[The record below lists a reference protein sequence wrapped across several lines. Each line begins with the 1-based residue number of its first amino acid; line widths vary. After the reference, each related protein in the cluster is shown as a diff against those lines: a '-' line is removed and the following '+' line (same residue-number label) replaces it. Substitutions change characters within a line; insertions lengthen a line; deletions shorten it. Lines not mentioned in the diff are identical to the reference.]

1 MPDTPLT
8 PTPSPVAAPQSERH
22 RVETLAERVLRILFR
37 YVLPTVI
44 SVALIVWL
52 FHKVDIHKMM
62 ALIRNGC
69 DFRYIALMMVITTLS
84 HIIRG
89 VRWGI
94 QLRAVGI
101 PRMPVV
107 AESVSIFGAY
117 ALNLV
122 FPRLGEV
129 WRCVYVAHREDC
141 SLMKVV
147 GTDVGDRASDAVVV
161 MLLTIL
167 ALIVAHPAIENFMTH
182 YAVGRYITDIIA
194 NPWVWVITVAVI
206 VGLWAIV
213 HYGQDDSSRVADIA
227 KGLRN
232 IWAGFKVLFT
242 MDEIGLYIVYTIGI
256 WTCYYLE
263 TYVCFFAFPFTREL
277 ITAPGM
283 AWGLVPGLVAFVF
296 GSFSMAIPSNGG
308 LGPWNLAVTFAL
320 SLYGITETEGAA
332 FSMVMWS
339 CQAAMLVALGLFSA
353 GYIMVSRDRDRRR
366 EDEDGADSPST
377 PSTPAAPAAGAPGA
391 EPTAAG
397 GR

>member
-1 MPDTPLT
+1 MPTSDHTQTTSTTGPKSLKHE
-8 PTPSPVAAPQSERH
+8 AEDLGER
-22 RVETLAERVLRILFR
+22 TLRILFR

-52 FHKVDIHKMM
+52 FHKVDVHKMM
-62 ALIRNGC
+62 AIIRSGC
-69 DFRYIALMMVITTLS
+69 DFKYIALMMVITTLS
-84 HIIRG
+84 HVIRG

-101 PRMPVV
+101 PRMPVL

-129 WRCVYVAHREDC
+129 WRCVYVSHRQDC

-161 MLLTIL
+161 VLLTAL
-167 ALIVAHPAIENFMTH
+167 ALIVAHPALENFMTH
-182 YAVGRYITDIIA
+182 YAVGRYITDIIS

-206 VGLWAIV
+206 VAIWAVIR
-213 HYGQDDSSRVADIA
+213 YGQDDSSRLASVA

-242 MDEIGLYIVYTIGI
+242 MNEIGRYVVYTLGI
-256 WTCYYLE
+256 WTCYFLE

-277 ITAPGM
+277 ISAPGM
-283 AWGLVPGLVAFVF
+283 AWGLIPGLVAFVF

-320 SLYGITETEGAA
+320 SLYGINETGGAA

-353 GYIMVSRDRDRRR
+353 GYIMVSRDRRR
-366 EDEDGADSPST
+366 EEADERT
-377 PSTPAAPAAGAPGA
+377 EA
-391 EPTAAG
+391 EPTPAG
-397 GR
+397 

>member
-1 MPDTPLT
+1 MPTSDHTQTTATTRPKSLKHE
-8 PTPSPVAAPQSERH
+8 AEDLGER
-22 RVETLAERVLRILFR
+22 TLRILFR

-52 FHKVDIHKMM
+52 FHKVDVHKMM
-62 ALIRNGC
+62 AIIRSGC
-69 DFRYIALMMVITTLS
+69 DFKYIALMMVITTLS
-84 HIIRG
+84 HMIRG

-101 PRMPVV
+101 PRMPVI

-129 WRCVYVAHREDC
+129 WRCVYVSHRQDC

-161 MLLTIL
+161 ALLTAL
-167 ALIVAHPAIENFMTH
+167 ALIVAHPALENFMTH
-182 YAVGRYITDIIA
+182 YAVGRYITDIVS

-206 VGLWAIV
+206 VAVWAIIR
-213 HYGQDDSSRVADIA
+213 YGQDDSSRLASVA

-242 MDEIGLYIVYTIGI
+242 MNEIGLYVVYTLGI
-256 WTCYYLE
+256 WTCYFLE

-277 ITAPGM
+277 ITAPGL
-283 AWGLVPGLVAFVF
+283 AWGLIPGLVAFVF

-320 SLYGITETEGAA
+320 SLYGINETDGAA

-339 CQAAMLVALGLFSA
+339 CQAAMLVALGLFST
-353 GYIMVSRDRDRRR
+353 GYIMVSRDRRR
-366 EDEDGADSPST
+366 EEADEHT
-377 PSTPAAPAAGAPGA
+377 EA

-397 GR
+397 